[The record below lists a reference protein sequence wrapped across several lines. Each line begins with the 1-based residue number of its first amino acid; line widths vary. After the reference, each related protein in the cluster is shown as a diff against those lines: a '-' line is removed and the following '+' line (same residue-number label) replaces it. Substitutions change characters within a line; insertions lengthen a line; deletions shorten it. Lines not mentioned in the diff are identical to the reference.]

1 MGKEADKR
9 KIARNLERKKLFAA
23 FSACIKEAIAEI
35 GIEMKEKGKRV
46 VKESTQTKQVRL
58 RVYWRKVNRR
68 ARKIYGKPA
77 PRGYY
82 SLKGNPW
89 IGE

>member
-9 KIARNLERKKLFAA
+9 KIARNLERKKLFDA
-23 FSACIKEAIAEI
+23 FSLCIREARAEI

-46 VKESTQTKQVRL
+46 VKESAQTKARRL
-58 RVYWRKVNRR
+58 KVYWRKVNRR
-68 ARKIYGKPA
+68 ARKLYGKPA

-82 SLKGNPW
+82 ELKGNPW
-89 IGE
+89 TG